1 MQVVRGLE
9 EFPNNGTPVVLC
21 LGTFDGVHRGHRA
34 LIDRALG
41 RARELSG
48 RCAVVTFDP
57 HPVRVISSPPVP
69 VLLTTLPERLDLL
82 AELGADLAVVVRFDE
97 ALRRRSADGWL
108 RALVNATG
116 MRAVFCGPDY
126 SFGHERQGN
135 VELLQRTGARDG
147 FEVHTVPAVKIDG
160 TVVSSTAIR
169 HLVRAG
175 DMKGAARLLGRWY
188 ALRGDVV
195 RGDGR
200 GVELGFPTANVL
212 PPDDKVLPATGIY
225 ATFAHTA
232 ERAHGAATSVGTRP
246 TFGGKETIVE
256 AHLLDYG
263 GALYGE
269 TIEIHFVQRLRDE
282 INFPSVDALIAQMRD
297 DVAATRR
304 ILAAAGGEPFGES

>member
-1 MQVVRGLE
+1 MEVIRGLE
-9 EFPNNGTPVVLC
+9 SFPRQDGPVVLC

-34 LIDRALG
+34 LIDRALS
-41 RARELSG
+41 RARELNG

-82 AELGADLAVVVRFDE
+82 AELGTGLAVVVRFDE
-97 ALRRRSADGWL
+97 ALRRRSADDWL
-108 RALVNATG
+108 RALVDATG

-160 TVVSSTAIR
+160 IVVSSTAIR

-175 DMKGAARLLGRWY
+175 NMKAAARLLGRWY
-188 ALRGDVV
+188 AVRGEVV

-212 PPDDKVLPATGIY
+212 PPEDKVLPATGIY
-225 ATFAHTA
+225 ATLVHTA
-232 ERAHGAATSVGTRP
+232 DRVHGAATSVGTRP
-246 TFGGKETIVE
+246 TFGGKEVVVE
-256 AHLLDYG
+256 AHLLDFG
-263 GALYGE
+263 GTLYGD
-269 TIEIHFVQRLRDE
+269 TIRIQFVHRLRDE
-282 INFPSVDALIAQMRD
+282 VTFPSVDALIAQMHG

-304 ILAAAGGEPFGES
+304 TLAAAAAEPFGES